1 MCWPGE
7 FHGLDNPWGCKE
19 SDTTEQLSFHFPRF
33 RAVRSWLCPSPG
45 AHSSHQVATLPSLCP
60 GFTDA
65 PLLAPSGSG
74 WSWCPLLPA
83 LGHCLSFLA
92 VSLQP
97 ILPVS
102 NEQCRKDLPQFNQAK
117 VAFKEMDTRKM
128 EDRKS
133 FNILS
138 KHLEAIKTGVKS
150 YSITLFKQI
159 EENMPC
165 F

>member
-1 MCWPGE
+1 MGSQRV
-7 FHGLDNPWGCKE
+7 GQ
-19 SDTTEQLSFHFPRF
+19 TERLSFHFPHF

-45 AHSSHQVATLPSLCP
+45 GHSSRQVATLPSVSRLYWCP
-60 GFTDA
+60 SR
-65 PLLAPSGSG
+65 LAPSGSG
-74 WSWCPLLPA
+74 WSWCSLLSA

-102 NEQCRKDLPQFNQAK
+102 NEQCREDLPQFNQAK

-128 EDRKS
+128 EGRKS
-133 FNILS
+133 FNILF
-138 KHLEAIKTGVKS
+138 KHLETIKTGVKN
-150 YSITLFKQI
+150 YGVTLFKQI
-159 EENMPC
+159 EENMAC

>member
-1 MCWPGE
+1 
-7 FHGLDNPWGCKE
+7 
-19 SDTTEQLSFHFPRF
+19 
-33 RAVRSWLCPSPG
+33 
-45 AHSSHQVATLPSLCP
+45 VATLPSLCP
-60 GFTDA
+60 GFTNA

-97 ILPVS
+97 VLPVS
-102 NEQCRKDLPQFNQAK
+102 NEQRRKDLPQFNQAK

-133 FNILS
+133 FNILF

-150 YSITLFKQI
+150 YSVTLFKQI
-159 EENMPC
+159 EENVPC